1 MKKII
6 LLLLVLVA
14 LNCYAQEVEAAD
26 TVSVDSVFAPSV
38 PQVPVESCDSLT
50 VRYPTDRYGVVWK
63 DGKCGIYDI
72 LKGENVTR
80 IVFKDLWYS
89 FRNEMEGEYYTY
101 FGWDEKDYKGLI
113 GIAEVNNEYI
123 AISLPKEEEGESSVN
138 SEEKNE

>member
-1 MKKII
+1 MKMII

-14 LNCYAQEVEAAD
+14 SNSNAQEVESAD
-26 TVSVDSVFAPSV
+26 SVSVDSVFAPSV
-38 PQVPVESCDSLT
+38 PQVLVETCDSMT

-80 IVFKDLWYS
+80 IAFKDLWYS
-89 FRNEMEGEYYTY
+89 FRNVMEGEYYTY
-101 FGWDEKDYKGLI
+101 FGWDKEDSKGLI

-123 AISLPKEEEGESSVN
+123 AISMPKEEEDKDKT
-138 SEEKNE
+138 SEVVTK